1 MLNDKLITVII
12 PVYNASRFLAEC
24 LDSVL
29 AQSYQCW
36 ELIAVNDGSKDD
48 SLDILRDYAN
58 KDSRIKMIDK
68 QNEGVSVA
76 RNTALAEAKGEYIFF
91 ADADDLLYP
100 DALQLL
106 METMEQFDVTLVKA
120 DFRAINSAGCEAFVN
135 KRKVIRRQYAGH
147 PMLADR
153 FAKKVVM
160 GEYFLWT
167 CLFRRDIIE
176 KNNIRF
182 IEGVRLMEDAAFITD
197 YLCHSERNIYLC
209 EAVYDYRKYEGAATT
224 SQRDYT
230 ADLQKIKAHLTS
242 DDKPTKI
249 LLQLINKTL
258 ANQPPS
264 SFQRKLM
271 NAESIISRVNL
282 HVQYLLH
289 RRK

>member
-1 MLNDKLITVII
+1 MIDDKLITVII

-29 AQSYQCW
+29 AQSYQHW

-48 SLDILRDYAN
+48 SLGILQCYAN
-58 KDSRIKMIDK
+58 KDSRIRIIDK
-68 QNEGVSVA
+68 KNEGVSVA
-76 RNTALAEAKGEYIFF
+76 RDTALIEAKGEYIFF
-91 ADADDLLYP
+91 ADADDLLHP
-100 DALQLL
+100 DALQVLVNA
-106 METMEQFDVTLVKA
+106 MEQYDASFVKA
-120 DFRAINSAGCEAFVN
+120 DFRAINSEGREAFVN
-135 KRKVIRRQYAGH
+135 KRMTIRRQYVGQH
-147 PMLADR
+147 MPADR
-153 FAKKVVM
+153 FAKKVMM
-160 GEYFLWT
+160 GEFFLWT
-167 CLFRRDIIE
+167 CLFRRDIILR
-176 KNNIRF
+176 NNIRF

-230 ADLQKIKAHLTS
+230 ADLQKIKSHLTS

-258 ANQPPS
+258 ADQHPS
-264 SFQRKLM
+264 PIRRKLM
-271 NAESIISRVNL
+271 NAESIIKRVYL
-282 HVQYLLH
+282 HIQYLLH